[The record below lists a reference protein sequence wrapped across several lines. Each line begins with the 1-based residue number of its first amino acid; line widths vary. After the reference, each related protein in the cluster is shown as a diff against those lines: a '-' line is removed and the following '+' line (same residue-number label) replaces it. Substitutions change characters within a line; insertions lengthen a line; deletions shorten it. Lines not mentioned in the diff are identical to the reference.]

1 MDPRRIRPNG
11 REPRSR
17 RESIIAK
24 GSIRPSELQLAVGG
38 SQRRHTSLQAG
49 ALSLL
54 AFAGIPAVPIH
65 TGPRVR
71 PREGGGFDLL
81 PNPRQR
87 GFSDVIA
94 ALPPDGKMLVL
105 ELKTGAARR
114 SPEQVRMHAR
124 LAAAGAICLTIH
136 EIGELADYI
145 ESRRVHI
152 QGGKS

>member
-1 MDPRRIRPNG
+1 VRPAG
-11 REPRSR
+11 KEPRTKR
-17 RESIIAK
+17 ASIIAR

-54 AFAGIPAVPIH
+54 AFAGIPAIPIH

-71 PREGGGFDLL
+71 PREGGGFELL
-81 PNPRQR
+81 SNRDQR

-105 ELKTGAARR
+105 ELKTGGAKR
-114 SPEQVRMHAR
+114 SPAQVRMHSR

-145 ESRRVHI
+145 ETRRGHI